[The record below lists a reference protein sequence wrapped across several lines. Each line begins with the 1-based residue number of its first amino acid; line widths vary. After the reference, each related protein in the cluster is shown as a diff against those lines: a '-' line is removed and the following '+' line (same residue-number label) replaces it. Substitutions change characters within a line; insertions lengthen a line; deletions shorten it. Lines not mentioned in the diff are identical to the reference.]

1 MQILRLCE
9 SNVIMLVMCNGKR
22 ALLLHLL
29 LLAGEQGVD
38 GCVELVAA
46 LEEVELEHEDVA
58 GDGGA
63 ELLHERA
70 GCGCRA
76 ACNLD

>member
-1 MQILRLCE
+1 L
-9 SNVIMLVMCNGKR
+9 
-22 ALLLHLL
+22 LL

-38 GCVELVAA
+38 GRVELVAA

-58 GDGGA
+58 RDGGA
-63 ELLHERA
+63 EFLHERA

-76 ACNLD
+76 A